1 MVVYGYPYSL
11 PEVPFMGMATRSYT
25 RNTEINWTAGQAGLI
40 TGNKIESF
48 KTTRGEITGLST
60 RQNLSQNWRLGW

>member
-1 MVVYGYPYSL
+1 
-11 PEVPFMGMATRSYT
+11 MGMATRSYT